1 MSTPIKTVKERKAF
15 EQVVKTLSSL
25 NIYQAKNVLDLVYKS
40 ISSGKLE
47 LAPIPTR
54 FKSKI
59 ELDRELHD
67 FILSMD
73 LEFMTQ
79 KDVRVACLNKFG
91 KERTPSRT
99 ALNRAWSKL
108 LYKKEMVIIN
118 E

>member
-1 MSTPIKTVKERKAF
+1 MKSNKEKLAY
-15 EQVVKTLSSL
+15 QDILKILKSL
-25 NIYQAKNVLDLVYKS
+25 NVYQAKNVLDLVYKS

-79 KDVRVACLNKFG
+79 KDVRLACLKKFG
-91 KERTPSRT
+91 KERAPSRT
-99 ALNRAWSKL
+99 ALNRAWPKL
-108 LYKKEMVIIN
+108 LHKKEMVTIN
-118 E
+118 GQI

>member
-1 MSTPIKTVKERKAF
+1 MKSNKEKLAYQ
-15 EQVVKTLSSL
+15 EMLKILKSL
-25 NIYQAKNVLDLVYKS
+25 NVYQAKNVLDLVYKS

-47 LAPIPTR
+47 LAPNPTR

-79 KDVRVACLNKFG
+79 KDVRLACLNKFG
-91 KERTPSRT
+91 KERAPSRT
-99 ALNRAWSKL
+99 ALNRAWPKL
-108 LYKKEMVIIN
+108 LHKKEMVTIN
-118 E
+118 GQI